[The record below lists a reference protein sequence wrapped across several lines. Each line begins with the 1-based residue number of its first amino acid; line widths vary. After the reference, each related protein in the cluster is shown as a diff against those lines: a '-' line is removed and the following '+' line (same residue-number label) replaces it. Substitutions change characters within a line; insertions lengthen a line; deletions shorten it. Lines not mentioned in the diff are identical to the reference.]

1 MSKSSS
7 AIDLERFAPLG
18 ITRERDFLIHLPLRY
33 VDLTQ
38 IVPIAQTFGG
48 VQWQVEGTVFAC
60 DVVPRP
66 RRHLSVTVRD
76 ASGELKLRFL
86 SFYPSQLKQMA
97 VGSSLR
103 IHGMV
108 RSGLFGREMV
118 HPVVKKAS
126 DTPPPQT
133 LTPIYPAVAGIAQ
146 PSIRKA
152 IDTVLADFEWAE
164 TLPANWIA
172 PLGLMHPKDALI
184 RLHHPPAGCPLAAFE
199 ERSDPAWQ
207 RVIFD
212 ELLAQQISLRL
223 AREQRAKQNASA
235 LPSDDL
241 VKQLVQALPFELTG
255 AQQRVWRQI
264 SDELRSTMP
273 MNRLLQGDVGSG
285 KTIVSAMAACQAIGS
300 GQQAALMA
308 PTEILAEQHFR
319 KLSGWLTPLGVHV
332 AWLAGSVKESEKKLV
347 RAACASGEIDL
358 LIGTHA
364 VIQDSVQ
371 FARLGLAIVDEQH
384 RFGVKQRIA
393 LRTKQRSDQGTDRG
407 ADRGADLNTDLSTD
421 QQAQSLQISHQ
432 LMMSATPIPRTLAMS
447 YYADLDVSV
456 IDELPPGRTP
466 IVTKLLSNERRG
478 EVIDRVAWSVGQ
490 GSQVYWVCPLID
502 ESETLQLQ
510 TAIETFEQL
519 RVELPDLKIGL
530 IHGKLPPAEKAH
542 VMAQFSAGD
551 IQLLVATT
559 VIEVGV
565 DVPKAS
571 LMIIEHA
578 ERFGL
583 AQLHQLRGRVGRGT
597 AQSTCVLLFQSPLSQ
612 MGKERLKIIFSSTDG
627 FEIAR
632 RDLELRG
639 PGEFLGARQSGQA
652 LLRFADLERDTH
664 LLEAAS
670 HMSVRLL
677 QERPDLARAHMDRWF
692 ARRED
697 YLKS

>member
-1 MSKSSS
+1 M
-7 AIDLERFAPLG
+7 DLTRFAPLG

-38 IVPIAQTFGG
+38 ITAIAQTFGG
-48 VQWQVEGTVFAC
+48 SEWQVEGTVI
-60 DVVPRP
+60 DSKVVPKP
-66 RRHLSVTVRD
+66 RRHLLVTITD
-76 ASGELKLRFL
+76 ASAELNLRFL

-97 VGSSLR
+97 VGNALR
-103 IHGMV
+103 VHGTV
-108 RSGLFGREMV
+108 RTGLFGREMI
-118 HPVVKKAS
+118 HPTVKKAS
-126 DTPPPQT
+126 DAQPPQT

-152 IDTVLADFEWAE
+152 IDTVLSDFDWPE
-164 TLPANWIA
+164 TLPSEWIA

-184 RLHHPPAGCPLAAFE
+184 RLHHPPAGSALAAFE
-199 ERSDPAWQ
+199 ERTDPAWQ
-207 RVIFD
+207 RIIFD

-223 AREQRAKQNASA
+223 AREQRAKQRA
-235 LPSDDL
+235 LPL
-241 VKQLVQALPFELTG
+241 MQVQLVQRLIEALPFDLTR
-255 AQQRVWRQI
+255 AQQRVWKQI
-264 SDELRSTMP
+264 SAELQLRVP

-285 KTIVSAMAACQAIGS
+285 KTIVAAMAACQAIGS

-319 KLSGWLTPLGVHV
+319 KLSGWLTPLGVRV
-332 AWLAGSVKESEKKLV
+332 AWLAGSVKESAKKLV
-347 RAACASGEIDL
+347 RAACASGEVDL

-371 FARLGLAIVDEQH
+371 FARLGLSIVDEQH

-393 LRTKQRSDQGTDRG
+393 LRTKQRDSQS
-407 ADRGADLNTDLSTD
+407 ADPSLN
-421 QQAQSLQISHQ
+421 ALQISHQ

-466 IVTKLLSNERRG
+466 IITKLLSSERRG
-478 EVIDRVAWSVGQ
+478 EVVDRVAWSVAQ

-519 RVELPDLKIGL
+519 TTELPTMRIGL
-530 IHGKLPPAEKAH
+530 IHGKLPPAEKAQ
-542 VMAQFSAGD
+542 VMASFSAGD
-551 IQLLVATT
+551 LDLLVATT

-597 AQSTCVLLFQSPLSQ
+597 AQSTCVLLYQSPLSQ
-612 MGKERLKIIFSSTDG
+612 IGKERLKIIFASTDG

-652 LLRFADLERDTH
+652 LLRFADLERDTVW
-664 LLEAAS
+664 LEAAS
-670 HMSVRLL
+670 QMSVRLL

>member
-1 MSKSSS
+1 MSPQTTI
-7 AIDLERFAPLG
+7 IDLERFAPLG
-18 ITRERDFLIHLPLRY
+18 IRSQSDFLIHLPLRY

-38 IVPIAQTFGG
+38 IVPIAQTLGG
-48 VQWQVEGTVFAC
+48 SEWQIEGTVIDC
-60 DVVPRP
+60 KVVPKP
-66 RRHLSVTVRD
+66 RRHLLVTIAD
-76 ASGELKLRFL
+76 ASGELNLRFL
-86 SFYPSQLKQMA
+86 SFYPSQIKQMA
-97 VGSSLR
+97 IGNALR
-103 IHGMV
+103 VHGTV
-108 RSGLFGREMV
+108 RVGLFGREMV

-126 DTPPPQT
+126 DSPPPQT
-133 LTPIYPAVAGIAQ
+133 LTPVYPAVAGIAQ
-146 PSIRKA
+146 PSIRRA
-152 IDTVLADFEWAE
+152 IDIVLADFDWPE
-164 TLPANWIA
+164 TLPAQWIA

-184 RLHHPPAGCPLAAFE
+184 RLHHPPAGSALAAFE

-223 AREQRAKQNASA
+223 ARQQRAKQRASA
-235 LPSDDL
+235 LPATDL
-241 VKQLVQALPFELTG
+241 VQRLVGALPFDLTT
-255 AQQRVWRQI
+255 AQKRVWQQI
-264 SDELRSTMP
+264 SNELKSHVP

-300 GQQAALMA
+300 GHQAALMA

-319 KLSGWLTPLGVHV
+319 KLSGWLEPLGVRV
-332 AWLAGSVKESEKKLV
+332 AWLAGSVKESAKKLV
-347 RAACASGEIDL
+347 RAACAAGEVDL

-393 LRTKQRSDQGTDRG
+393 LRTKQKSLSIDG
-407 ADRGADLNTDLSTD
+407 ANIDDLSVD
-421 QQAQSLQISHQ
+421 VLNQDNQAISHQ

-466 IVTKLLSNERRG
+466 IITKLLSNERRG
-478 EVIDRVAWSVGQ
+478 EVIDRVAWSVSQ

-502 ESETLQLQ
+502 ESEALQLQ
-510 TAIETFEQL
+510 TALATFEQL
-519 RVELPDLKIGL
+519 KAELSALRIGL
-530 IHGKLPPAEKAH
+530 IHGKLPAAQKAQ
-542 VMAQFSAGD
+542 VMLEFSSGQID
-551 IQLLVATT
+551 LLVATT

-583 AQLHQLRGRVGRGT
+583 AQLHQLRGRVGRGS
-597 AQSTCVLLFQSPLSQ
+597 AQSTCVLLYQSPLSQ
-612 MGKERLKIIFSSTDG
+612 IGKERLKIIYASTDG

-670 HMSVRLL
+670 SLSVRLL
-677 QERPDLARAHMDRWF
+677 NERPDLARMHMDRWF

>member
-1 MSKSSS
+1 M
-7 AIDLERFAPLG
+7 DLTRFAPLG

-38 IVPIAQTFGG
+38 ITPIAQTFGG
-48 VQWQVEGTVFAC
+48 SEWQVEGTVI
-60 DVVPRP
+60 DSKVVPKP
-66 RRHLSVTVRD
+66 RRHLLVTITD
-76 ASGELKLRFL
+76 ASAELNLRFL

-97 VGSSLR
+97 VGNALR
-103 IHGMV
+103 VHGTV
-108 RSGLFGREMV
+108 RTGLFGREMI
-118 HPVVKKAS
+118 HPTVKKAS
-126 DTPPPQT
+126 DAQPPQT

-152 IDTVLADFEWAE
+152 IDTVLSDFDWPE
-164 TLPANWIA
+164 TLPSEWIA

-184 RLHHPPAGCPLAAFE
+184 RLHHPPAGSALAAFE
-199 ERSDPAWQ
+199 ERTDPAWQ
-207 RVIFD
+207 RIIFD

-223 AREQRAKQNASA
+223 AREQRAKQRA
-235 LPSDDL
+235 LPL
-241 VKQLVQALPFELTG
+241 MQVQLVQRLIEALPFDLTR
-255 AQQRVWRQI
+255 AQQRVWKQI
-264 SDELRSTMP
+264 SAELQLRVP

-285 KTIVSAMAACQAIGS
+285 KTIVAAMAACQAIGS

-319 KLSGWLTPLGVHV
+319 KLSGWLTPLGVRV
-332 AWLAGSVKESEKKLV
+332 AWLAGSVKESAKKLV
-347 RAACASGEIDL
+347 RAACASGEVDL

-371 FARLGLAIVDEQH
+371 FARLGLSIVDEQH

-393 LRTKQRSDQGTDRG
+393 LRTKQRDSQS
-407 ADRGADLNTDLSTD
+407 ADPSLN
-421 QQAQSLQISHQ
+421 ALQISHQ

-466 IVTKLLSNERRG
+466 IITKLLSSERRG
-478 EVIDRVAWSVGQ
+478 EVVDRVAWSVAQ

-519 RVELPDLKIGL
+519 TTELPTMRIGL
-530 IHGKLPPAEKAH
+530 IHGKLPPAEKAQ
-542 VMAQFSAGD
+542 VMASFSAGD
-551 IQLLVATT
+551 LDLLVATT

-597 AQSTCVLLFQSPLSQ
+597 AQSTCVLLYQSPLSQ
-612 MGKERLKIIFSSTDG
+612 IGKERLKIIFASTDG

-652 LLRFADLERDTH
+652 LLRFADLERDTVW
-664 LLEAAS
+664 LEAAS
-670 HMSVRLL
+670 QMSVRLL